1 MAQPAPAR
9 TTPRFVP
16 PVPQTIEA
24 TGLSL
29 GFLCELANKLLYIQ
43 GEQTGYA
50 IAEKLGL
57 PFVGVVERVLD
68 FLKGEKYVEVKGG
81 SGLGPSSYV
90 YSISSRGNEK
100 AQEEMGRN
108 QYVGQ
113 APVPLA
119 EYVRAI
125 RAQSITQVN
134 ITMADVVKAF
144 SHLVISQDLLIQL
157 GPAFNSGKSVFLFG
171 PPGNGKTTIA
181 EIGASLMGGE
191 IFVPHAV
198 EFAGQVIKVYDPVYH
213 RLADSGQQGERR
225 GYDGRW
231 ELTKRPV
238 VITGGELTLQALD
251 LIYNE
256 TAKFYEA
263 PVQMKANGGLFMI
276 DDFGR
281 QQVSPRDL
289 LNRWI
294 VPLEKRIDYL
304 TLHTGQKIEVP
315 FDELIVFST
324 NLEPQNLVDEAFL
337 RRIRYK
343 INVRPPTLD
352 QFREIFKRVCE
363 HRKIEYNDRA
373 LLYIIQEYYQKRNVQ
388 MRSCHPRDLLDQL
401 VDQARFLSVPP
412 QLTKQL
418 IDLACESYFVSLDRL
433 SSGEQT
439 LAKVT

>member
-1 MAQPAPAR
+1 MVMAQPAPRIVA
-9 TTPRFVP
+9 RFVP
-16 PVPQTIEA
+16 PVPPTIEQ

-29 GFLCELANKLLYIQ
+29 GFLCDLVNKILYIQ

-50 IAEKLGL
+50 IAEKIGL
-57 PFVGVVERVLD
+57 PFVGVTERVLD
-68 FLKGEKYVEVKGG
+68 FLKGEKYLEIKGS
-81 SGLGPSSYV
+81 SGLGPSSYN
-90 YSISSRGNEK
+90 YSLSSRGIDK
-100 AQEEMGRN
+100 AQEDMHRN
-108 QYVGQ
+108 QYIGQ

-119 EYVRAI
+119 EYVRATK
-125 RAQSITQVN
+125 AQSITQVT
-134 ITMADVVKAF
+134 ITLNDVLQAF
-144 SHLVISQDLLIQL
+144 AHLVISEELLIQL

-181 EIGASLMGGE
+181 EVGASLMGGE
-191 IFVPHAV
+191 IFVPYAV

-213 RLADSGQQGERR
+213 RMSDTGQQGERR

-231 ELTKRPV
+231 ALTKRPV

-304 TLHTGQKIEVP
+304 TLHTGQKIVVP

-324 NLEPQNLVDEAFL
+324 NLEPRNLVDEAFL

-343 INVRPPTLD
+343 INVRPPSLE
-352 QFREIFKRVCE
+352 QFKEIFRRMCE
-363 HRKIEYNDRA
+363 QRSIEYNDRA
-373 LLYIIQEYYQKRNVQ
+373 LLYIIEE
-388 MRSCHPRDLLDQL
+388 
-401 VDQARFLSVPP
+401 LS
-412 QLTKQL
+412 L
-418 IDLACESYFVSLDRL
+418 IHI
-433 SSGEQT
+433 
-439 LAKVT
+439 